1 MWLMNIFS
9 YFILFLPMYINC
21 EVSLNKLI
29 LTWYSR
35 KVYSENQGCHLKG
48 KTFIVKLQE
57 NNTKGVGTLN
67 FKNHLF
73 NKNIKFN
80 SKEFP
85 IKNTPQCKGL
95 EHSTC
100 IYYQKSEIL

>member
-1 MWLMNIFS
+1 MFS
-9 YFILFLPMYINC
+9 D
-21 EVSLNKLI
+21 
-29 LTWYSR
+29 
-35 KVYSENQGCHLKG
+35 NQGCHLKG

-73 NKNIKFN
+73 NENIKFN

-85 IKNTPQCKGL
+85 IKNTPQ
-95 EHSTC
+95 
-100 IYYQKSEIL
+100 